1 MRWPLRNQIF
11 LPFAG
16 LLTVSVIL
24 VTVVSAMYAARNS
37 RQQKLQHLEAVT
49 TSLGESGFPLAPTV
63 VERIAP
69 MIDGDVVVIDSQ
81 RRITA
86 STLPASQDLAD
97 QLTALSAGRLSD
109 TDYPR
114 LQTAALTW
122 NSKEYLV
129 SMVRHRH
136 VARVQT
142 LYVLVPQEDFLA
154 LQRDSILPPLIVAV
168 PTLILA
174 LLLAMM
180 ISGRIG
186 GRVHRLK
193 ELFRSLSLGNFQ
205 TVSVAGRHDELR
217 DLLISANE
225 LAARLNQMREELL
238 LAERLQ
244 LLGQLSGGLAH
255 QLKNSITGAR
265 MAIQLHQKQSLSDS
279 SGSQM
284 LETAIAQ
291 LKLTEEQVKAVL
303 SLRPNQDP
311 VVAEVETDLCEL
323 IQDVRGLLVPQ
334 CEHWKSEVRLALP
347 KDCWPVRLQSA
358 SCMKGALLNLVLN
371 AIEAAGVG
379 GCVEIILEPEQDEFI
394 GIQILDNGPGFKH
407 APEKLTEAFLTTK
420 QEGIGLGLTIA
431 MHAVQ
436 QENGELIMERIHD
449 RTCVRILLPAPV
461 VEEVQG

>member
-16 LLTVSVIL
+16 LLAVSVIL

-97 QLTALSAGRLSD
+97 QLTALSAGRLRD
-109 TDYPR
+109 TDDPR

-154 LQRDSILPPLIVAV
+154 LQRDSILTPLIVAV

-186 GRVHRLK
+186 GRVHRLR

-205 TVSVAGRHDELR
+205 TVSVEGRHDELR

-265 MAIQLHQKQSLSDS
+265 MAIQLHQKQSLPES
-279 SGSQM
+279 SESQM

-303 SLRPNQDP
+303 
-311 VVAEVETDLCEL
+311 
-323 IQDVRGLLVPQ
+323 
-334 CEHWKSEVRLALP
+334 
-347 KDCWPVRLQSA
+347 
-358 SCMKGALLNLVLN
+358 
-371 AIEAAGVG
+371 
-379 GCVEIILEPEQDEFI
+379 
-394 GIQILDNGPGFKH
+394 
-407 APEKLTEAFLTTK
+407 
-420 QEGIGLGLTIA
+420 
-431 MHAVQ
+431 
-436 QENGELIMERIHD
+436 
-449 RTCVRILLPAPV
+449 
-461 VEEVQG
+461 

>member
-16 LLTVSVIL
+16 LLAVSVIL
-24 VTVVSAMYAARNS
+24 VTVVSALYAARNS
-37 RQQKLQHLEAVT
+37 RQQKLQHLESVT
-49 TSLGESGFPLAPTV
+49 TSLGESGFPLAPNV

-69 MIDGDVVVIDSQ
+69 MIDGDVVVIDTQS
-81 RRITA
+81 RITA
-86 STLPASQDLAD
+86 STLPTSTELAE
-97 QLTALSAGRLSD
+97 QLTALSTDRLKDEEASD
-109 TDYPR
+109 S
-114 LQTAALTW
+114 LQTASLTW
-122 NSKEYLV
+122 DSREYLV

-193 ELFRSLSLGNFQ
+193 ELFRLLSLGNFQ

-217 DLLISANE
+217 DLLMSANE
-225 LAARLNQMREELL
+225 LADRLNQMREELL

-265 MAIQLHQKQSLSDS
+265 LAVQLHQKKSLPESAD
-279 SGSQM
+279 SQM
-284 LETAIAQ
+284 LDTAIAQ
-291 LKLTEEQVKAVL
+291 LRLTEEQVQAVL
-303 SLRPNQDP
+303 SLRPGLEHTTN
-311 VVAEVETDLCEL
+311 EKTDLCAL
-323 IQDVRGLLVPQ
+323 IQEVKSLLSPQ
-334 CEHWKSEVRLALP
+334 CEHWKSEISLTFAEQSLP
-347 KDCWPVRLQSA
+347 VVLRSPA
-358 SCMKGALLNLVLN
+358 CMKGALLNLVLN
-371 AIEAAGVG
+371 AIEAAGIG
-379 GCVEIILEPEQDEFI
+379 GSVEIQVAPHTDTTLR
-394 GIQILDNGPGFKH
+394 IQILDDGPGFKLD
-407 APEKLTEAFLTTK
+407 PQKLTEAFLTTK

-431 MHAVQ
+431 MHAVE
-436 QENGELIMERIHD
+436 QEQGKLQMERLETQ
-449 RTCVRILLPAPV
+449 TCVKILLPAPV
-461 VEEVQG
+461 TAEVQG

>member
-1 MRWPLRNQIF
+1 QIF

-81 RRITA
+81 RQITA

-109 TDYPR
+109 TDNPR
-114 LQTAALTW
+114 LQTATLTW
-122 NSKEYLV
+122 DLKEYLV

-265 MAIQLHQKQSLSDS
+265 MAI
-279 SGSQM
+279 
-284 LETAIAQ
+284 
-291 LKLTEEQVKAVL
+291 
-303 SLRPNQDP
+303 
-311 VVAEVETDLCEL
+311 
-323 IQDVRGLLVPQ
+323 
-334 CEHWKSEVRLALP
+334 
-347 KDCWPVRLQSA
+347 
-358 SCMKGALLNLVLN
+358 
-371 AIEAAGVG
+371 
-379 GCVEIILEPEQDEFI
+379 
-394 GIQILDNGPGFKH
+394 
-407 APEKLTEAFLTTK
+407 
-420 QEGIGLGLTIA
+420 
-431 MHAVQ
+431 
-436 QENGELIMERIHD
+436 
-449 RTCVRILLPAPV
+449 
-461 VEEVQG
+461 